1 MLKLAFR
8 NIFRQKMR
16 TALTLAAI
24 AFGVA
29 GLILSGGFVEDIF
42 VQLREATIHAR
53 LGHVQVYR
61 AGFTTFGRGAPY
73 RYMISDPEEQME
85 RLRKIGHVEDV
96 LPRLQFAG
104 LLSNGKANYSVIG
117 DGVDPDKEAR
127 LGSFVPAWMKKG
139 VRQAQQRAFTLVYG
153 RQLTAKDTYGIL
165 LGEGVASAMKLAP
178 GDSATV
184 LLNTP
189 DGALNSLD
197 FQIVGVFRTFSKD
210 YDDRAVRIRMA
221 AAQELVA
228 TKAVHALVLSLDDTA
243 QTNAVAAAL
252 RRDLPPKEYEI
263 RTWLDL
269 ADFYQKTVALYR
281 RQFGVLQLI
290 TLCMVL
296 LTVANSVNMTIF
308 ERTGEVGT
316 MMALGNRQNEVWRL
330 VVLEN
335 IIMGLLGAGLGVGLG
350 LGLATGISAL
360 GIPMPPP
367 PNSDAGYTAYIRVV
381 PEIAVRASLA
391 GFLATAL
398 AALLPARRASRLP
411 VVDALRQN

>member
-1 MLKLAFR
+1 
-8 NIFRQKMR
+8 
-16 TALTLAAI
+16 
-24 AFGVA
+24 
-29 GLILSGGFVEDIF
+29 LIG
-42 VQLREATIHAR
+42 
-53 LGHVQVYR
+53 
-61 AGFTTFGRGAPY
+61 
-73 RYMISDPEEQME
+73 DPAEQMA
-85 RLRKIGHVEDV
+85 RLRKVGHVEDV

-139 VRQAQQRAFTLVYG
+139 VRQAQQRAFTLVAG
-153 RQLTAKDTYGIL
+153 RQLAPEDTYGIL

-178 GDSATV
+178 GDSATI

-210 YDDRAVRIRMA
+210 YDDRAVRIRLA

-252 RRDLPPKEYEI
+252 RRDLPPKEYEV
-263 RTWLDL
+263 RTWLEL

-335 IIMGLLGAGLGVGLG
+335 IIMGLLGAALGVGLG

-381 PEIAVRASLA
+381 PEIVVRASLA